1 MRRINIWSP
10 AELNISGDA
19 EGGKLSE
26 SKQKAAFESLLLPE
40 SETDIEDLTI
50 EKPAKIRE

>member
-19 EGGKLSE
+19 AGGKLSE
-26 SKQKAAFESLLLPE
+26 SKQKPAFERLLLPE
-40 SETDIEDLTI
+40 SETDIENLTI